1 MSGLLQ
7 GYSPA
12 RIIGALNRR
21 RADLFRKAIYRPQDT
36 RHLIDAVLFESFQGE
51 SVSDSPL
58 DIFNELKRTR
68 PELKFYWTI
77 RKAKTQAPQGS
88 IGVVWGS
95 PEWLKVL
102 ATAKYLV
109 NNNNFPWYFRKV
121 SGQVYL
127 QTWHGT
133 PLKRLGRDIQG
144 IGPSKN
150 YLATMDREA
159 AAWDYLI
166 SPSPYC
172 TQIFPSAFNY
182 SGNILEA
189 GYPRNDRLALQP
201 EGVRERVRQQLG
213 VTDPAEWLVLY
224 APTWRDY
231 KVSAT
236 GNWQAVNYLGKD
248 TPMPAGVRMMFRGH
262 HLTHGAHNSA
272 VAGKAI
278 DVTNYPDVAEL
289 YLAADA
295 LVTDYSSVMFDFT
308 VTGKP
313 VFFLVPDLERYE
325 AERGFYFDF
334 RAEAPGP
341 VCSTVEELLSALE
354 AVKAGGAREYTT
366 RYLQWQQKF
375 NSLEDGKAAARVV
388 QTVFAK

>member
-1 MSGLLQ
+1 MKLLQ

-21 RADLFRKAIYRPQDT
+21 RADVFRKLQYRPHDT
-36 RHLIDAVLFESFQGE
+36 KQLSQAVLFESFHGE

-58 DIFNELKRTR
+58 DIFHQLKTTH
-68 PELKFYWTI
+68 PELTFYWTI
-77 RKAKTQAPQGS
+77 RRGKTQAPEGS

-95 PEWLKVL
+95 RQWLKVL

-109 NNNNFPWYFRKV
+109 NNNSFPWYFRKV
-121 SGQVYL
+121 AGQVYL

-133 PLKRLGRDIQG
+133 PLKRLGRDIEG
-144 IGPSKN
+144 TGPSKA

-159 AAWDYLI
+159 AAWNFLV

-172 TQIFPSAFNY
+172 SQIFPSAFSF
-182 SGNILEA
+182 SGNIIET
-189 GYPRNDRLALQP
+189 GYPRNDRLTNQP
-201 EGVRERVRQQLG
+201 EGVRERVRRELG
-213 VTDPAEWLVLY
+213 VTDPTEWLVLY

-231 KVSAT
+231 KLSAT
-236 GNWQAVNYLGKD
+236 GNWQAVNYLGKN
-248 TPMPAGVRMMFRGH
+248 TPMPAGMRMMFRGH
-262 HLTHGAHNSA
+262 HLTHGAHNSS
-272 VAGKAI
+272 VAGNAI

-341 VCSTVEELLSALE
+341 ICSNVDDLLAEL
-354 AVKAGGAREYTT
+354 KNIGAASKTYAAK
-366 RYLQWQQKF
+366 YAAWQQKF

-388 QTVFAK
+388 EIVFGK

>member
-1 MSGLLQ
+1 MNLLQ

-21 RADLFRKAIYRPQDT
+21 RADLIRKAQYQPDNT
-36 RHLIDAVLFESFQGE
+36 TALTNAVLFESFQGQ
-51 SVSDSPL
+51 SISDSPL
-58 DIFNELKRTR
+58 DIFNELQRTQ
-68 PELKFYWTI
+68 PELTFYWTI
-77 RKAKTQAPQGS
+77 RRGKTTAPAGS
-88 IGVVWGS
+88 IGVVYGS
-95 PEWLKVL
+95 RQWLKVL

-109 NNNNFPWYFRKV
+109 NNNSFPWYFRKV
-121 SGQVYL
+121 EGQVYL

-144 IGPSKN
+144 TGPSKA

-159 AAWDYLI
+159 AAWNYLV

-172 TQIFPSAFNY
+172 TQIFPGSFNY
-182 SGNILEA
+182 AGNILET
-189 GYPRNDRLALQP
+189 GYPRNDRLASQP
-201 EGVRERVRQQLG
+201 EGVRERVRRQLG
-213 VTDPAEWLVLY
+213 VTDPTEWLVLY

-231 KVSAT
+231 KLSAT
-236 GNWQAVNYLGKD
+236 GNWQAVNYLGKN
-248 TPMPAGVRMMFRGH
+248 TPMPEGVRMMFRGH
-262 HLTHGAHNSA
+262 HLTHGAHNSS
-272 VAGKAI
+272 VAGNAI

-313 VFFLVPDLERYE
+313 VFFLVPDLQRYE

-341 VCSTVEELLSALE
+341 ICSTVDELLAELKQIGKN
-354 AVKAGGAREYTT
+354 AHIYAHKYAA
-366 RYLQWQQKF
+366 WQQKF

-388 QTVFAK
+388 ATVFGK